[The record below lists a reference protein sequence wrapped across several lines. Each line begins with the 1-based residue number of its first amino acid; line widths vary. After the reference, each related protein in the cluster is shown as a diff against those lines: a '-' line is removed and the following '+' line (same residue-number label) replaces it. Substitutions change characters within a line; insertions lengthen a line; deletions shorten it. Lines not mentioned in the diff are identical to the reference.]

1 MELRQLRYFI
11 AVAEE
16 LQFTRAAA
24 RLHIAQPPLSQ
35 QIRLL
40 ESELGTSLLS
50 RTTRHVELTPAGHA
64 FLEEARRTVAQAER
78 ARDVARTVGES
89 VSAHLVLGFVDS
101 SLYTYLP
108 HLLRAYRRARPRV
121 HVTLQEGASEA
132 QVNALQR
139 GEIQVGLLRRSSTGP
154 QLKLEEIGRERL
166 IVALPCD
173 HPLAGRPAVAVAEL
187 EPYPFVLPARSAA
200 PGLLDHLTGLM
211 RRAGFT
217 PRVAEV
223 ASEGHTIIGLVGAG
237 VGVSIVPETLAVSG
251 ETVTFRPI
259 PRADT
264 WLGMYMAWRRSERSP
279 AVASFLEVARQV
291 RDDGVLPHLAP
302 AHDDPITVHRR
313 SRNSGGTPSVTFRG

>member
-40 ESELGTSLLS
+40 ESELGTALLN
-50 RTTRHVELTPAGHA
+50 RTTRHVELTPAGAA

-78 ARDVARTVGES
+78 ARDVARTVGEA
-89 VSAHLVLGFVDS
+89 VSARLELGFVDS

-121 HVTLQEGASEA
+121 HVTLREGASEA

-139 GEIQVGLLRRSSTGP
+139 GEIQVGLLRRSAAGP
-154 QLKLEEIGRERL
+154 QLRLEEIGRERL
-166 IVALPCD
+166 IVALPDD
-173 HPLAGRPAVAVAEL
+173 HPLCSRAAVAVADL
-187 EPYPFVLPARSAA
+187 EPYPFVLPDHSAA
-200 PGLLDHLTGLM
+200 PVLLDHLTGLM
-211 RRAGFT
+211 RSAGFT

-237 VGVSIVPETLAVSG
+237 VGVSIVPETLGAVSSD
-251 ETVTFRPI
+251 TVTFRPI
-259 PRADT
+259 ARSSA
-264 WLGMYMAWRRSERSP
+264 WLGLYMAWRRGERSP
-279 AVASFLEVARQV
+279 AVASFLDVARQV
-291 RDDGVLPHLAP
+291 RDAGLLPHLG
-302 AHDDPITVHRR
+302 DWMSDLDE
-313 SRNSGGTPSVTFRG
+313 

>member
-24 RLHIAQPPLSQ
+24 RLHMAQPPLSQ

-40 ESELGTSLLS
+40 ESELGTSLLD

-78 ARDVARTVGES
+78 ARDIARTVGES

-139 GEIQVGLLRRSSTGP
+139 GDIQVGLLRRSSTGP
-154 QLKLEEIGRERL
+154 QLRMEEVGRERL
-166 IVALPCD
+166 IVALPSD
-173 HPLAGRPAVAVAEL
+173 HPLASRPAVAVAEL

-200 PGLLDHLTGLM
+200 PVLLDHLTGLM

-223 ASEGHTIIGLVGAG
+223 ASEGHTIIGLVAAG
-237 VGVSIVPETLAVSG
+237 VGVSIVPETLGAVASD
-251 ETVTFRPI
+251 TVTFRPI
-259 PRADT
+259 ARSAA
-264 WLGMYMAWRRSERSP
+264 WLGMYVAWRRGERSP
-279 AVASFLEVARQV
+279 TVASFLEVARQV
-291 RDDGVLPHLAP
+291 RDKGLLPHLRPQP
-302 AHDDPITVHRR
+302 AAAGVAA
-313 SRNSGGTPSVTFRG
+313 GA